1 MRFMEETEYGL
12 ESHEKRRNGGLSKR
26 MGRVPK
32 EGKRR
37 ENGETWRRT
46 QMVMLK
52 TRRIYFEPPVAQ
64 NTNGPEKQG
73 RSSG

>member
-1 MRFMEETEYGL
+1 M
-12 ESHEKRRNGGLSKR
+12 SKR

-37 ENGETWRRT
+37 ENGETWHRT
-46 QMVMLK
+46 QLVMLR
-52 TRRIYFEPPVAQ
+52 TIYFKPPVAQ

-73 RSSG
+73 RSFG